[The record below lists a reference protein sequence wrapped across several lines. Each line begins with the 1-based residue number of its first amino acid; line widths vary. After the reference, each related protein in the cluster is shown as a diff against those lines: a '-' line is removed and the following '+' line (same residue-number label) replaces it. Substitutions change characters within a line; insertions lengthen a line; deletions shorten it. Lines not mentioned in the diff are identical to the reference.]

1 MLAIKIARPASH
13 VSHRT
18 SRDSDEGCVVVTGA
32 DDRCVRVWSCSSS
45 SRDRWQLLHTLRGHD
60 GRVWA
65 VDAIVSARAR
75 TLVASCGEDGRCCVW
90 NGTGG
95 QMLVD
100 ENIRGGG
107 GGGDAWALGFDR
119 GGARVVFACG
129 DGTVR

>member
-1 MLAIKIARPASH
+1 
-13 VSHRT
+13 
-18 SRDSDEGCVVVTGA
+18 VVTGA
-32 DDRCVRVWSCSSS
+32 DDRCVRVWSSSSSSSSS

-65 VDAIVSARAR
+65 VDAIFAPSSLSAGA
-75 TLVASCGEDGRCCVW
+75 TVLVASCGEDGRCCVW